1 MNQQEYFEEK
11 ARYFISWQSS
21 NIEDGNEE
29 ALISDLIILLSEVA
43 EAQKKACL
51 LAIDDSNF
59 NLCTAMNLDELIV
72 DIAKAEIRGE

>member
-1 MNQQEYFEEK
+1 MSQQAHFEKQIKEVMSF
-11 ARYFISWQSS
+11 RDQPN
-21 NIEDGNEE
+21 NIFEDFLYSAFCN
-29 ALISDLIILLSEVA
+29 IA